1 MPLGSIPGIAQ
12 YFSRYLLSFIFF
24 GFNVCNHLIS
34 SFRMHFEGS
43 IALFS
48 LSPQN
53 LISILSWPRT
63 QFGCCCNRISII
75 YFNFEGELVILEIR
89 KNVERIGSI
98 AEHSELDHHYWC
110 ILPTLFYHTLSRYA
124 TLCLLESSDLF
135 PSLPLT
141 INSSSVY
148 VFVSPRYNNRT
159 MAFPFLSRA
168 PKVRGV
174 LLLCDPYCC
183 SNLGSL

>member
-135 PSLPLT
+135 PISISFQRFLSLRF
-141 INSSSVY
+141 N
-148 VFVSPRYNNRT
+148 NNRT
-159 MAFPFLSRA
+159 MVFPFLSRA